1 MKNVSKVFGKGRMT
15 LTAQI
20 LSAVGGGLLALVVV
34 GTVAS
39 VQMASIDA
47 DTREMVS
54 NQEVMSEGILSM
66 QNDLWASRQSAGTVA
81 SYPVDDR
88 VEQVVI
94 LRENYA
100 KFDTAL
106 AEFGASYEE
115 TFGHAP
121 VGLDAVQEQWL
132 AYQDGI
138 LNEFIPAALDD
149 DLELLKAIREGGIRD
164 AGTDLVTAVSQLT
177 EDVNAE
183 LLVQEDANTAQSSAV
198 RTLVLVLVMVG
209 TALAAV
215 LGVVVARKIGRGA
228 RAVSTSLEAMAKG
241 DLTLTANVT
250 SKDEIGDM
258 AHALATA
265 QASLRETMA
274 EVVASAETVAAA
286 AEELSA
292 ANAQVAAGS
301 HETSAQADV
310 VASAAEEVNRS
321 VEAIASGAE
330 QMGASIKEI
339 AHNANEAARIASQAT
354 GVAASTNEQV
364 RRLGESSQEIGNVV
378 KVITSIAEQTNL
390 LALNATIEAARAG
403 EAGKGFAVVASEV
416 KDLAQ
421 ETARATED
429 VARRVEAIQ
438 QDTGSAVKAIAEITA
453 IVKEINDFQM
463 TIASAV
469 EEQTATTNE
478 MSRGVAEA
486 ATGSGDIALNIS
498 AVASSASDASNV
510 LEQMG
515 MSVSELAEL
524 SANLRAKVG
533 VFQY

>member
-1 MKNVSKVFGKGRMT
+1 MKNVSKLRGKARMS

-47 DTREMVS
+47 ETRHMVTD
-54 NQEVMSEGILSM
+54 QEVMSASILNL
-66 QNDLWASRQSAGTVA
+66 QNVLWAARQSAGTVA
-81 SYPVDDR
+81 SYPVEDR
-88 VEQVVI
+88 PEQLVK

-100 KFDTAL
+100 RFDTAL
-106 AEFGASYEE
+106 AEFGASYEA

-121 VGLDAVQEQWL
+121 QGLDVVQTQWI

-138 LNEFIPAALDD
+138 LNEFIPAAIDD
-149 DLELLKAIREGGIRD
+149 DLDLLKSVREGGIRA
-164 AGTDLVTAVSQLT
+164 AGTDLVAAVGQLT

-183 LLVQEDANTAQSSAV
+183 LLIQEDANTARSSAV
-198 RTLVLVLVMVG
+198 RTLVLVLVVVG
-209 TALAAV
+209 TAGAAV
-215 LGVVVARKIGRGA
+215 LGWAVARRIGHGA
-228 RAVSTSLEAMAKG
+228 KAVSASLEAMAKG
-241 DLTLTANVT
+241 DLTQTAKVT
-250 SKDEIGDM
+250 SRDEIGDM
-258 AHALATA
+258 ALALATA
-265 QASLRETMA
+265 QTSLRETMA
-274 EVVASAETVAAA
+274 EVVASAQTVAAA

-292 ANAQVAAGS
+292 ANSQVAAGS

-310 VASAAEEVNRS
+310 VASAAQEVNRS
-321 VEAIASGAE
+321 VQAIASGAE

-378 KVITSIAEQTNL
+378 KVITGIAEQTNL

-438 QDTGSAVKAIAEITA
+438 QDTGSAVKAIAEITD

-478 MSRGVAEA
+478 MSRGVTEA

-524 SANLRAKVG
+524 SANLRAKVEM
-533 VFQY
+533 FQY